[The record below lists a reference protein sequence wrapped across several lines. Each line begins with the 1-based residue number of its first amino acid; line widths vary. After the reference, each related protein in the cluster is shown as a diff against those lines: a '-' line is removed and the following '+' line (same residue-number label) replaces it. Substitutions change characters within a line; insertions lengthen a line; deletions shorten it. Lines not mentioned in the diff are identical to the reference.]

1 MEIPELQSE
10 LFNLI
15 AYMITSAN
23 RLYEEPPGYG
33 SFRLLDASGRLLAIM
48 KTAGWLDPFL
58 VQLKEEIDAER
69 EGNMDDE
76 RQRQQLDQWVMEIAH
91 ELRRRLDA

>member
-1 MEIPELQSE
+1 MEIPELKSE

-23 RLYEEPPGYG
+23 ELYVEPPGYG

-48 KTAGWLDPFL
+48 QTAGWLEPFL
-58 VQLKEEIDAER
+58 IHLKEEIDAER

-76 RQRQQLDQWVMEIAH
+76 RQRRQLDQWVIEIAQ